1 MHTKATLSLTTI
13 FVVVIALMGCTP
25 TDSPSASDSETSNRS
40 GSQANESLLT
50 RIESSGVVK
59 ICTTGDYRPF
69 TYHDPKAKKWSG
81 IDIDMGRALAESLEA
96 KAKFVKIDWDEF
108 PHKLQQRACDVGMGG
123 LSITTERAAQLFMSD
138 PTAQDGKTPITLCE
152 NADDFDS
159 ITEINAKEVKV
170 ITPKGGT
177 NEEFA
182 EEHFPKAKIIK
193 WDDNNTIFDQ
203 IINGKADVMVTD
215 APETKWVAHE
225 ESELCAVNPNKPLNF
240 SEQGYAARSGDTRML
255 EYLNTWLRIAQRD
268 GTYAEAE
275 KKWFG

>member
-40 GSQANESLLT
+40 GSEANESVLT

-138 PTAQDGKTPITLCE
+138 PTAQDGKPPP
-152 NADDFDS
+152 S
-159 ITEINAKEVKV
+159 
-170 ITPKGGT
+170 
-177 NEEFA
+177 
-182 EEHFPKAKIIK
+182 
-193 WDDNNTIFDQ
+193 
-203 IINGKADVMVTD
+203 
-215 APETKWVAHE
+215 
-225 ESELCAVNPNKPLNF
+225 LCARTPTT
-240 SEQGYAARSGDTRML
+240 STRSPRSMP
-255 EYLNTWLRIAQRD
+255 
-268 GTYAEAE
+268 
-275 KKWFG
+275 KKSR